1 MSRNYTSEVTAST
14 NPPKRTGMALSGI
27 VTIAALIGVVTFLT
41 TGFYSVP
48 ADSVG
53 VVQRFGKYIYTTGA
67 GPHFKIPLGVDRVT
81 TVPIQRQL
89 KLEFGFRSEGATNP
103 HQPSREP
110 AQDKDMVTGDLNSV
124 LVEWVVQYR
133 IDDAKVYVFEAAD
146 PEETLR
152 DASEAAMREI
162 IGDRTVDEVIT
173 FGRAEIESAVLPV
186 IQKLAKQYKL
196 GLQVSLVQLKN
207 ITPPIEVQVAFN
219 DVNNA
224 QQEKERM
231 LNQATGEYN
240 KVIPRARGE
249 AKRVISEARGYAQ
262 GRINEAEGDADYF
275 KKILSQYIKAPEVTR
290 QRMYLETM
298 TEVLPRVSQT
308 YIIDEKANQIV
319 PLLSL
324 GHTPEPKTR

>member
-1 MSRNYTSEVTAST
+1 
-14 NPPKRTGMALSGI
+14 
-27 VTIAALIGVVTFLT
+27 
-41 TGFYSVP
+41 
-48 ADSVG
+48 
-53 VVQRFGKYIYTTGA
+53 
-67 GPHFKIPLGVDRVT
+67 
-81 TVPIQRQL
+81 
-89 KLEFGFRSEGATNP
+89 
-103 HQPSREP
+103 
-110 AQDKDMVTGDLNSV
+110 MVTGDLNSV

-133 IDDAKVYVFEAAD
+133 IDDAKTYLFEATD
-146 PEETLR
+146 PEDTLR

-196 GLQVSLVQLKN
+196 GLQVNLVQLKN

-231 LNQATGEYN
+231 INQATGEYN
-240 KVIPRARGE
+240 KVIPRAKGE

-275 KKILSQYIKAPEVTR
+275 KKILSQYVKAPGVTR
-290 QRMYLETM
+290 ERMYLETM
-298 TEVLPRVSQT
+298 TEILPRISQT

-319 PLLSL
+319 PLLNL
-324 GHTPEPKTR
+324 GHSAEPKAR